1 MDFIKSHKKIVIIAG
16 TSVAVIALAI
26 IAILLIGGKAD
37 DNKDAPVVIS
47 ASSADISSDTSSI
60 IIPEIVVKDK
70 SEPTSSETAASSEP
84 PKKVEEKKTQI
95 TAGGDTSSKIAP
107 KKAPVVSQVEKK
119 TVSKPVVDPPKPPA
133 PTCNCTEKCD
143 QTHFS
148 TTCTICK
155 EPAADFSKCK
165 GNPPQCICR
174 AKCTDTTNDRC
185 RICMHSYDLGY
196 DCLGTELVEPP
207 YNPTGP
213 QHGDKEVDP
222 DSQSKYRYYHVGMNM
237 WIFECQFICQRLG
250 EHPEET
256 DYNNYAQYMEHGNR
270 CVAHKIGVDGK
281 PFDSIWCQYCKM
293 FIQEKFVQLHN
304 DEKI

>member
-37 DNKDAPVVIS
+37 DNKDTPVVIS

-84 PKKVEEKKTQI
+84 PKMVEEKKTQI

-196 DCLGTELVEPP
+196 DCNGTALVEPP

-213 QHGDKEVDP
+213 QHGDKRVSEYGDNVI
-222 DSQSKYRYYHVGMNM
+222 YHTGTNA
-237 WIFECQFICQRLG
+237 WLLECQYICHHLG
-250 EHPEET
+250 EYPQET
-256 DYNNYAQYMEHGNR
+256 DINNFAQYMTHGDR
-270 CVAHKIGVDGK
+270 CVHRVDADKKPIG
-281 PFDSIWCQYCKM
+281 SIWCQYCKM
-293 FIQEKFVQLHN
+293 FIKEKFVQLHN

>member
-37 DNKDAPVVIS
+37 DNKYTPVVIS

-84 PKKVEEKKTQI
+84 PKMVEEKKTQI

-207 YNPTGP
+207 YNPSGP
-213 QHGDKEVDP
+213 QHGDKRVN
-222 DSQSKYRYYHVGMNM
+222 KYGDNVIYHIGINV
-237 WIFECQFICQRLG
+237 WILECQFICQRLG

-256 DYNNYAQYMEHGNR
+256 SDQNFAQYMTHGDRCEHVADINGNP
-270 CVAHKIGVDGK
+270 AT
-281 PFDSIWCQYCKM
+281 SLWCQYCKM
-293 FIQEKFVQLHN
+293 FIKERFVQLHN